1 MTQATL
7 RTERLELVPLGP
19 EDLKFTM
26 LLDKDPDVMK
36 YIGFGKPLDHKQA
49 IEVHQWL
56 LNSAT
61 IVPGF
66 GCWVGFAGGEFV
78 GWWILAPCPSEGT
91 EQFSKDRSE
100 FGYRLLPKFWGQ
112 GYAKEGSRELLR
124 HAFQDLGLSEVIGET
139 MAVNAA
145 SRAVMAACG
154 LKHVHTF
161 YNKYDSPPPGIE
173 EGEVRFQQ
181 LVGRQQPSGTH
192 EAPTVEDIETPVTVN
207 AAPYDK
213 EGATGSPQDNTAS
226 SDDDKSLPHEDAQR
240 GVKKIEA
247 VTLAWSKA
255 TLAMFLILYFL
266 PPMTLTCGGMSSI
279 LASLTPYATSDFQSH
294 SLLTVIEIV
303 ASAMT
308 SAVYIPM
315 AKMLDVWGR
324 AEGFLLML
332 CFATLGLI
340 LMAASNNLPT
350 FCAAQVFQSVGL
362 GGMTYSINVLS
373 ADVTNLRNRGL
384 AFAFVSSPWMITA
397 FAGSKA
403 AEEFLLH
410 VNWRWGFGSFA
421 IIIPAVSIPVYTVL
435 KVNLLPGVILFA
447 AGLTVFLLPFTLARS
462 APNGWKSDYIIA
474 MIVVGFV
481 LLLLFAAYQVYLA
494 PVPFLKHDYLI
505 NRTVLGACLLDFVY
519 QMSYYCWNSY
529 FTSFLQVVNNLSVS
543 EAGYVN
549 STFQVVS
556 GVLLFIVGYLI
567 RKTGYFR
574 WLLWIGV
581 PLYIFAQGLMIH
593 FRQPNGYIGYIVMCE
608 IFISIGGSV
617 FTLCMQLAVLAAVD
631 HQHVAAAMAIL
642 FVSGGIGGAVGNAI
656 SGAIW
661 TNTFE
666 NSLANYLPESA
677 LPNLTSIYASLPVQL
692 SYAVNSPERIAIQK
706 AYGYSQTR
714 MLAAGTGLMA
724 LAFVA
729 VFMIRNL
736 NLKNMTQTK
745 GVVF

>member
-1 MTQATL
+1 M
-7 RTERLELVPLGP
+7 
-19 EDLKFTM
+19 
-26 LLDKDPDVMK
+26 
-36 YIGFGKPLDHKQA
+36 
-49 IEVHQWL
+49 
-56 LNSAT
+56 
-61 IVPGF
+61 
-66 GCWVGFAGGEFV
+66 
-78 GWWILAPCPSEGT
+78 
-91 EQFSKDRSE
+91 
-100 FGYRLLPKFWGQ
+100 
-112 GYAKEGSRELLR
+112 
-124 HAFQDLGLSEVIGET
+124 
-139 MAVNAA
+139 
-145 SRAVMAACG
+145 
-154 LKHVHTF
+154 
-161 YNKYDSPPPGIE
+161 
-173 EGEVRFQQ
+173 
-181 LVGRQQPSGTH
+181 
-192 EAPTVEDIETPVTVN
+192 
-207 AAPYDK
+207 
-213 EGATGSPQDNTAS
+213 
-226 SDDDKSLPHEDAQR
+226 
-240 GVKKIEA
+240 
-247 VTLAWSKA
+247 
-255 TLAMFLILYFL
+255 
-266 PPMTLTCGGMSSI
+266 
-279 LASLTPYATSDFQSH
+279 
-294 SLLTVIEIV
+294 
-303 ASAMT
+303 
-308 SAVYIPM
+308 
-315 AKMLDVWGR
+315 
-324 AEGFLLML
+324 
-332 CFATLGLI
+332 
-340 LMAASNNLPT
+340 
-350 FCAAQVFQSVGL
+350 
-362 GGMTYSINVLS
+362 
-373 ADVTNLRNRGL
+373 
-384 AFAFVSSPWMITA
+384 
-397 FAGSKA
+397 
-403 AEEFLLH
+403 
-410 VNWRWGFGSFA
+410 
-421 IIIPAVSIPVYTVL
+421 
-435 KVNLLPGVILFA
+435 PGVILFA

-529 FTSFLQVVNNLSVS
+529 FTSFLQVVNNLSVA

-666 NSLANYLPESA
+666 SSLARYLPESA
-677 LPNLTSIYASLPVQL
+677 LPNLASIYASLPVQL
-692 SYAVNSPERIAIQK
+692 SYAVNSPERTAIQK

-729 VFMIRNL
+729 VYMIRNL

>member
-1 MTQATL
+1 MA
-7 RTERLELVPLGP
+7 
-19 EDLKFTM
+19 
-26 LLDKDPDVMK
+26 
-36 YIGFGKPLDHKQA
+36 IG
-49 IEVHQWL
+49 
-56 LNSAT
+56 T
-61 IVPGF
+61 
-66 GCWVGFAGGEFV
+66 
-78 GWWILAPCPSEGT
+78 
-91 EQFSKDRSE
+91 
-100 FGYRLLPKFWGQ
+100 
-112 GYAKEGSRELLR
+112 
-124 HAFQDLGLSEVIGET
+124 
-139 MAVNAA
+139 
-145 SRAVMAACG
+145 
-154 LKHVHTF
+154 
-161 YNKYDSPPPGIE
+161 
-173 EGEVRFQQ
+173 RFQQ
-181 LVGRQQPSGTH
+181 LVGRQTSSSNPDAS
-192 EAPTVEDIETPVTVN
+192 AVEDIETPVAVN

-213 EGATGSPQDNTAS
+213 EAGTGSPQNNTES
-226 SDDDKSLPHEDAQR
+226 SDDDRSLPSEGAQR
-240 GVKKIEA
+240 GVKDIEA
-247 VTLAWSKA
+247 VTLAWSKTA
-255 TLAMFLILYFL
+255 LAAVLIIIWIYVLANGFKA
-266 PPMTLTCGGMSSI
+266 SI
-279 LASLTPYATSDFQSH
+279 IASLTPYATSSFQSH
-294 SLLTVIEIV
+294 SLLTVIDIV

-324 AEGFLLML
+324 AEGFLFML
-332 CFATLGLI
+332 VIATLGLI

-350 FCAAQVFQSVGL
+350 FCAAQVFQSVGF
-362 GGMTYSINVLS
+362 GGMTYSVDVLA

-384 AFAFVSSPWMITA
+384 AFAFTSSPWMITA

-403 AEEFLLH
+403 AEEFLAH
-410 VNWRWGFGSFA
+410 VNWRWGFGCFA
-421 IIIPAVSIPVYTVL
+421 IIIPVVALPLYLVL
-435 KVNLLPGVILFA
+435 KINLRKAQKKGLVKHERSGRTLVQNIIHYLVEFDLPGVILFA

-462 APNGWKSDYIIA
+462 APDGWKSDYIIA

-481 LLLLFAAYQVYLA
+481 LLIFFAVYQVYLA
-494 PVPFLKHDYLI
+494 PVPFMKHTYLL

-519 QMSYYCWNSY
+519 MMAYYCWNSY
-529 FTSFLQVVNNLSVS
+529 FTSFLQVVNNLSVA

-567 RKTGYFR
+567 RRTGYFR
-574 WLLWIGV
+574 WLLIIGV

-608 IFISIGGSV
+608 IFISVGGSV
-617 FTLCMQLAVLAAVD
+617 FILCMQLAVLAAVD
-631 HQHVAAAMAIL
+631 HQHVAAAMAVL

-666 NSLANYLPESA
+666 TALVRYLPESA
-677 LPNLTSIYASLPVQL
+677 LPDLASIYASLPVQL

-706 AYGYSQTR
+706 AYGYAQTR

-729 VFMIRNL
+729 VFMIRNM